1 MRILIFEIVI
11 DIDIEVCYPFILTG
25 IPETIN
31 TT

>member
-1 MRILIFEIVI
+1 MRILIFEIV
-11 DIDIEVCYPFILTG
+11 IDIEVCYPFILTG